1 MYEVINKELKI
12 EACRIADLTLDQ
24 IESFLRLWDDGAAI
38 STLTI
43 FSRPDG
49 TIVLNKDNPEYDLCK
64 EITENYLQ
72 SSEEI
77 RTKLKGGPAFTYS
90 ENGLK
95 ETIAVLEQ
103 ALEQRR
109 INKIVDYNILTR
121 GQDVLPREEYELIRD
136 AVKQHYHFSSPEFWM
151 WKMIQFGYVYGKRE
165 ERARRKKKRQSF
177 TA

>member
-77 RTKLKGGPAFTYS
+77 RTKLDVP
-90 ENGLK
+90 NGLK

-151 WKMIQFGYVYGKRE
+151 WKMIQFGYAYGKRE

>member
-1 MYEVINKELKI
+1 M
-12 EACRIADLTLDQ
+12 
-24 IESFLRLWDDGAAI
+24 
-38 STLTI
+38 
-43 FSRPDG
+43 
-49 TIVLNKDNPEYDLCK
+49 
-64 EITENYLQ
+64 Q

-77 RTKLKGGPAFTYS
+77 RTKLDVP
-90 ENGLK
+90 NGLK

-165 ERARRKKKRQSF
+165 EERKKDNPSQPSKHSGLS
-177 TA
+177 

>member
-1 MYEVINKELKI
+1 MHEVISKELKI

-77 RTKLKGGPAFTYS
+77 RTKLDVP
-90 ENGLK
+90 NGLK

-121 GQDVLPREEYELIRD
+121 GQI
-136 AVKQHYHFSSPEFWM
+136 
-151 WKMIQFGYVYGKRE
+151 
-165 ERARRKKKRQSF
+165 
-177 TA
+177 